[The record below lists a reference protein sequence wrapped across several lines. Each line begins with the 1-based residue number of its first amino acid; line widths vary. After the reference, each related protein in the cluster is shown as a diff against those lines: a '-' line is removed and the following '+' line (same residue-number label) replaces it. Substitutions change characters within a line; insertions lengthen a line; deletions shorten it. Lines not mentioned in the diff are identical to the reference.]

1 MDKFRS
7 VALYAEVKLT
17 EALTRVKT
25 MRLKA
30 NDGNPVPEDEPDRLR
45 TAVCVQVFSEL
56 CKMAGPFSSVLQR
69 LRDEFVLSMYSDY
82 YLSEGGDSV
91 FDQQPYFS
99 AIKRIEQER
108 AQLLD
113 EQERFRDLLMDRE
126 EDISEIEDRSSSFA
140 EMMQRTAENT
150 ENMQRSLEASEK
162 VASQLRTDLEES
174 NEEVKVLQHEVRLLK
189 LEVDEQTKE
198 LSNKESLRVELES
211 LQKQHGVQ
219 TNRQQDLL
227 NELSKAKDTI
237 ADSVPIQDFLAVK
250 SKLDELL
257 EQIDRANKKE
267 GVAVGVEG
275 ILTPRPDWK
284 SLFFGHEGLAEGLAP
299 PSGARTREAAA
310 AVARGALAA
319 AEQHQE
325 ARDANARLRLVLEQ
339 AEALMAPD
347 PEPRPW
353 HLEVFNAAEA
363 GAGAGAG
370 GRPPE
375 SSGSSEEGGGSAV
388 AAPSAGGDVPGGAE
402 SLPDGAAEARGGA
415 EAAPLGMGPEVPRFL
430 RWAGEPVPLRELSGE
445 ETLARVEAIWEAKRR
460 SDLEAAGG
468 PMSLQAFVYEFLRR
482 STSPEVGQVTVARE
496 GYSLLWA
503 LERHAADLFEV
514 GTFLHVLRGEAGEGL
529 FPDRARMLAGL
540 EAVCRALDPK
550 GEGRVAS
557 SSLLRALRG
566 FFPNK
571 SVDAHD
577 TLRAALGGAGG
588 AGGSAGGAVDYRAL
602 LATGSAFRIELER
615 QHLEEVVSYVA
626 GLERAL
632 GPPSAPG
639 GGDEAGDVRTLA
651 QLSAS
656 ISSYDP
662 AKPPQDVQLLVARG
676 TGAPCLAE
684 AAADGTSGAEATA
697 VRPFLWR
704 LKRGFLCP
712 AGSYV
717 LADAG
722 ELAAR
727 EKMDLLN
734 HGDMSTSLPD
744 PV

>member
-1 MDKFRS
+1 
-7 VALYAEVKLT
+7 
-17 EALTRVKT
+17 
-25 MRLKA
+25 
-30 NDGNPVPEDEPDRLR
+30 
-45 TAVCVQVFSEL
+45 
-56 CKMAGPFSSVLQR
+56 MAGPFSSVLQR

-347 PEPRPW
+347 PEPRP
-353 HLEVFNAAEA
+353 
-363 GAGAGAG
+363 
-370 GRPPE
+370 
-375 SSGSSEEGGGSAV
+375 
-388 AAPSAGGDVPGGAE
+388 
-402 SLPDGAAEARGGA
+402 
-415 EAAPLGMGPEVPRFL
+415 
-430 RWAGEPVPLRELSGE
+430 
-445 ETLARVEAIWEAKRR
+445 
-460 SDLEAAGG
+460 
-468 PMSLQAFVYEFLRR
+468 
-482 STSPEVGQVTVARE
+482 
-496 GYSLLWA
+496 
-503 LERHAADLFEV
+503 
-514 GTFLHVLRGEAGEGL
+514 
-529 FPDRARMLAGL
+529 
-540 EAVCRALDPK
+540 
-550 GEGRVAS
+550 
-557 SSLLRALRG
+557 
-566 FFPNK
+566 
-571 SVDAHD
+571 
-577 TLRAALGGAGG
+577 
-588 AGGSAGGAVDYRAL
+588 
-602 LATGSAFRIELER
+602 
-615 QHLEEVVSYVA
+615 
-626 GLERAL
+626 
-632 GPPSAPG
+632 
-639 GGDEAGDVRTLA
+639 
-651 QLSAS
+651 
-656 ISSYDP
+656 
-662 AKPPQDVQLLVARG
+662 
-676 TGAPCLAE
+676 
-684 AAADGTSGAEATA
+684 
-697 VRPFLWR
+697 
-704 LKRGFLCP
+704 
-712 AGSYV
+712 
-717 LADAG
+717 
-722 ELAAR
+722 
-727 EKMDLLN
+727 
-734 HGDMSTSLPD
+734 
-744 PV
+744 